1 MEKRLLGTLFVCL
14 AAVGVA
20 CAAAEFPL
28 EVTAINVEG
37 NQEVEVSKILRQV
50 PFGVGDVVA
59 EEDIRGASQA
69 IYDLGW
75 FTEVV
80 PHVADDGSI
89 VFRVTETPVIEE
101 FEITGNTYRKPYSLF
116 GVKLFDAPIVTAS
129 VVRSIL
135 RENGVRKGQI
145 LHLPSLKTTLEKVV
159 EKYKDRG
166 YLLISI
172 ADVKPEPILKIQ
184 IVEMRV
190 IGNVVQGL
198 RTVPEDVAVAMVDL
212 PLGEPLKQSELQR
225 VMGALRKGV
234 YFSNIDVKPLQGSE
248 ADSVV
253 LQWTVT
259 ERPIVDSPVT
269 FTTVALDGVSE
280 FPVDVAA
287 QALGPSPEG
296 EADNYAV
303 LQMLEPLY
311 NLYYEAGFI
320 MAAFEV
326 DRIEG
331 ETLYLRVREG
341 LISGIDIAE
350 GTETQGRVLRRNLAL
365 HVGRVLTYNDLKV
378 SYQKLNSLGYFDSVV
393 IDPVW
398 GDDGVHVQVSV
409 TDKKSR
415 GGFNGSIAVD
425 PSTGQLTGELSVSQK
440 NLFGTGQDVSISY
453 KRELADEDG
462 ANDNTWQLGYNTV
475 AYFSGFD
482 KVNANVYRTL
492 TDDTDEND
500 VTTTYLTIGGSMT
513 FGYPVAD
520 YADLEL
526 SYVHEKYRNVEDV
539 EWIPVEILGFAL
551 KEDST
556 DDPYTPNRGTR
567 RSVSVQKAGG
577 FSTGEQFTKL
587 DISWVQFT
595 PVYTGFFSTE
605 VDCTLATRFKFGW
618 GTEDLS
624 SSYAYD
630 FGGPTSVR
638 GFSDE
643 SRDVD
648 RIFVTNLEFRLEPAD
663 GFTAA
668 PFLDWGVDL
677 ERIEVDDMLASTGFE
692 LGILVAGIFVRLDV
706 VWVFGDGAGWVPRF
720 DFAFGS
726 MF

>member
-14 AAVGVA
+14 ALAGAA

-37 NQEVEVSKILRQV
+37 NQEVEANKILRQV
-50 PFGVGDVVA
+50 AFGVGDVIT

-80 PHVADDGSI
+80 PDVGDDGSI
-89 VFRVTETPVIEE
+89 TFRVAETPVIQE
-101 FEITGNTYRKPYSLF
+101 FEITGNINRRTYSLF
-116 GVKLFDAPIVTAS
+116 GIRLFDTSIVPTS

-135 RENGVRKGQI
+135 RENGVKKHQL
-145 LHLPSLKTTLEKVV
+145 LHLPSLRTALDKVV

-172 ADVKPEPILKIQ
+172 GDVKPEPILKIQ

-190 IGNVVQGL
+190 VGNVVQGL
-198 RTVPEDVAVAMVDL
+198 RTVPEDIAIQMVDL
-212 PLGEPLKQSELQR
+212 PLGKPLKQSELQR
-225 VMGALRKGV
+225 VMTALRKTV
-234 YFSNIDVKPLQGSE
+234 YFSDVDVKPLQGSE
-248 ADSVV
+248 TDSVV

-269 FTTVALDGVSE
+269 FTTVALDGVGE

-287 QALGPSPEG
+287 QALGPMPEG

-311 NLYYEAGFI
+311 NLYYDAGFI
-320 MAAFEV
+320 MATFEV
-326 DRIEG
+326 ERIEG

-341 LISGIDIAE
+341 LIAGIDIAE

-398 GDDGVHVQVSV
+398 ADDGVHVQVSV

-425 PSTGQLTGELSVSQK
+425 PSTGELTGELSVSQK
-440 NLFGTGQDVSISY
+440 NLFGTGQDITVSYNRGLSS
-453 KRELADEDG
+453 EDETNN
-462 ANDNTWQLGYNTV
+462 ATWRLGYSTV

-482 KVNANVYRTL
+482 KVQASVYQML
-492 TDDTDEND
+492 TDDESEDDE
-500 VTTTYLTIGGSMT
+500 TITYLTIGGNMT

-520 YADLEL
+520 YTDLEL
-526 SYVHEKYRNVEDV
+526 SYVHEKYRNVEDPD
-539 EWIPVEILGFAL
+539 WIPVDILGLAL
-551 KEDST
+551 KEDSS

-577 FSTGEQFTKL
+577 FSTGEQFAKL
-587 DISWVQFT
+587 DVSWVQFT
-595 PVYTGFFSTE
+595 PVYSGLFSTD
-605 VDCTLATRFKFGW
+605 VQCTLATRFHFGW
-618 GTEDLS
+618 GTHDLS

-643 SRDVD
+643 SQEID
-648 RIFVTNLEFRLEPAD
+648 RIFVTNFELRLEPAD
-663 GFTAA
+663 GFTAS
-668 PFLDWGVDL
+668 PFFDWGVDL
-677 ERIEVDDMLASTGFE
+677 ERIEADEMLASSGFE
-692 LGILVAGIFVRLDV
+692 LGILVVGIFVRLDV
-706 VWVFGDGAGWVPRF
+706 VWVFGDDAGWVPRF